1 MPVIDKLSA
10 PVNCKVAYGV
20 LGTSKYYNRREL
32 PSNVTLVIINDPII
46 NSIIKIKH

>member
-10 PVNCKVAYGV
+10 PVNCKVANGE

-32 PSNVTLVIINDPII
+32 PSNVILVIMNVPII
-46 NSIIKIKH
+46 NALIKLT